1 MLCWKIDVRY
11 SDASYCCKIASPDDF
26 HWKRHWYVQLNF
38 FWNSVFNLF
47 HISFG
52 NVIRNLIGYSGW
64 KKKKKSRHYL
74 CCGILIWCYI
84 STSYLQDL
92 EFLSS
97 GLEGRSSNP
106 VALLFDNLTHPD
118 ADIGM
123 ENASILEWRHHT
135 EKSLDHVVLGK
146 MPVGGAWQV
155 KFTSLI
161 KPMTISLRIF

>member
-1 MLCWKIDVRY
+1 M
-11 SDASYCCKIASPDDF
+11 
-26 HWKRHWYVQLNF
+26 
-38 FWNSVFNLF
+38 
-47 HISFG
+47 
-52 NVIRNLIGYSGW
+52 
-64 KKKKKSRHYL
+64 
-74 CCGILIWCYI
+74 
-84 STSYLQDL
+84 QDL

-135 EKSLDHVVLGK
+135 EKALDHVVLGK

-155 KFTSLI
+155 RYLI
-161 KPMTISLRIF
+161 DETDDNRLENILNIFLDFSIFYTKMGGGTGVPIC